1 MKWTKVNKGTFF
13 ITVICIAVIVY
24 LAFFGFGPLKGANQM
39 RYGIDIRGG
48 VDAVFEP
55 IGLDRAPTADE
66 MDSARTVI
74 ESRLDAQNILDREV
88 TVDKENGQVIVRFP
102 WKSDETDFNPESAIA
117 ELGET
122 AKLTFRDSQG
132 NVLVEGKHVKK
143 SSPAI
148 DQQNGGNIVSLE
160 FDSEGSKLFAD
171 ATGRLVNQQIGI
183 YMDEELI
190 SNPKVEQQISGGTAM
205 ITGMANAKEAKD
217 LSDKINSGALPFSMT
232 TKNHSSI
239 SPTLGSGALDM
250 MVKAGL
256 IAFILVCLFMI
267 ANYRLLGIVS
277 SIALALQMAGQ
288 LLALSVP
295 QFTLTLPGIA
305 GIILSLGMGVDANV
319 IISERIGE
327 ELKKGSSLRQ
337 AIQSG
342 YHKAFSAVFDGN
354 LTSAIVAVILMI
366 FGSGTMLSFGYTLL
380 TGIILNFVAGIFATR
395 LMSSS
400 LVQFRPFTNLKL
412 FKIPRDKKRRKFYEN
427 RYFAYSISL
436 VIIIVGL
443 VASFAGGVKLDTQF
457 KGGAML
463 KYTYTGEIDTAQASA
478 AVEEQL
484 NRPVSAQVTQ
494 DLATGENKIVLT
506 LAGNTGITPQEQ
518 AALGDKLNELF
529 PDAGMQLSESYMV
542 EPYIGKT
549 AMNRSI
555 IAIILSAILITVYV
569 WIRFSRISGLSAGV
583 MALIALAHDVVI
595 VFFTFVL
602 MGIPLNDSFVAV
614 VLTIIGYSINDT
626 IVIYDRIR
634 ENKQL
639 SPKTSVVELVN
650 DSISQTL
657 SRSIN
662 TSVTTVLCILVVF
675 LFSKFTGITSMV
687 TFSLPMLCGLIC
699 GCYSSVCIAGPLW
712 VSWQRRKNRVH
723 TA

>member
-13 ITVICIAVIVY
+13 IAVIVY

-55 IGLDRAPTADE
+55 VGLDRAPTADE

-267 ANYRLLGIVS
+267 ANYRLLGIV
-277 SIALALQMAGQ
+277 
-288 LLALSVP
+288 
-295 QFTLTLPGIA
+295 

>member
-1 MKWTKVNKGTFF
+1 
-13 ITVICIAVIVY
+13 
-24 LAFFGFGPLKGANQM
+24 
-39 RYGIDIRGG
+39 
-48 VDAVFEP
+48 
-55 IGLDRAPTADE
+55 
-66 MDSARTVI
+66 
-74 ESRLDAQNILDREV
+74 
-88 TVDKENGQVIVRFP
+88 
-102 WKSDETDFNPESAIA
+102 
-117 ELGET
+117 
-122 AKLTFRDSQG
+122 
-132 NVLVEGKHVKK
+132 
-143 SSPAI
+143 
-148 DQQNGGNIVSLE
+148 
-160 FDSEGSKLFAD
+160 
-171 ATGRLVNQQIGI
+171 
-183 YMDEELI
+183 
-190 SNPKVEQQISGGTAM
+190 
-205 ITGMANAKEAKD
+205 
-217 LSDKINSGALPFSMT
+217 
-232 TKNHSSI
+232 
-239 SPTLGSGALDM
+239 
-250 MVKAGL
+250 
-256 IAFILVCLFMI
+256 
-267 ANYRLLGIVS
+267 
-277 SIALALQMAGQ
+277 
-288 LLALSVP
+288 
-295 QFTLTLPGIA
+295 
-305 GIILSLGMGVDANV
+305 
-319 IISERIGE
+319 
-327 ELKKGSSLRQ
+327 
-337 AIQSG
+337 
-342 YHKAFSAVFDGN
+342 
-354 LTSAIVAVILMI
+354 
-366 FGSGTMLSFGYTLL
+366 
-380 TGIILNFVAGIFATR
+380 
-395 LMSSS
+395 
-400 LVQFRPFTNLKL
+400 
-412 FKIPRDKKRRKFYEN
+412 
-427 RYFAYSISL
+427 
-436 VIIIVGL
+436 
-443 VASFAGGVKLDTQF
+443 
-457 KGGAML
+457 ML

>member
-1 MKWTKVNKGTFF
+1 
-13 ITVICIAVIVY
+13 
-24 LAFFGFGPLKGANQM
+24 
-39 RYGIDIRGG
+39 
-48 VDAVFEP
+48 
-55 IGLDRAPTADE
+55 
-66 MDSARTVI
+66 
-74 ESRLDAQNILDREV
+74 
-88 TVDKENGQVIVRFP
+88 
-102 WKSDETDFNPESAIA
+102 
-117 ELGET
+117 
-122 AKLTFRDSQG
+122 
-132 NVLVEGKHVKK
+132 
-143 SSPAI
+143 
-148 DQQNGGNIVSLE
+148 
-160 FDSEGSKLFAD
+160 
-171 ATGRLVNQQIGI
+171 
-183 YMDEELI
+183 
-190 SNPKVEQQISGGTAM
+190 
-205 ITGMANAKEAKD
+205 
-217 LSDKINSGALPFSMT
+217 MT